1 MSYRN
6 RQIRGMTA
14 RERSRGRERGHSLR
28 NICLVVFFLAFV
40 FGCYWNS
47 QQLRQSIAAVHQQ
60 TAAIEELIDEELEK
74 QIDLKAQQRYL
85 LTDEYSMRLARAKF
99 NLMRDGEHLY
109 VFQ

>member
-1 MSYRN
+1 MSHRN
-6 RQIRGMTA
+6 RQIRSKIA
-14 RERSRGRERGHSLR
+14 RERSEGNQRGHSIR

-60 TAAIEELIDEELEK
+60 TAQIEGQIDAELER

-85 LTDEYSMRLARAKF
+85 QTDDYYMRLAREKF
-99 NLMRDGEHLY
+99 NLIKDGEHLY
-109 VFQ
+109 VFR